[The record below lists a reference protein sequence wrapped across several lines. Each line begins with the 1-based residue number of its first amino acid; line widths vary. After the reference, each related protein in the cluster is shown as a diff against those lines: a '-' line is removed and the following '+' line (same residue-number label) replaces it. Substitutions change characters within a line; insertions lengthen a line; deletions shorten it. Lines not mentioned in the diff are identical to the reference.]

1 MTERKPDDAPNVVP
15 LTSIPKTQRSEQIR
29 LQIEQAIRSGSFAPG
44 ARLPSERE
52 LVDAFG
58 VSRVSVREAIRSLEA
73 VGLINVQHGR
83 GAFVTD
89 RRSGVGQPMARWLQL
104 HEGEVL
110 ELHRV
115 RGALDELA
123 AQSAA
128 AHQDRRGI
136 AKIEAAHDALR
147 EAVKGDVPTAELMLL
162 DIDFH
167 VAIAEAS
174 GNRLLY
180 DLLYDLHT
188 YLAESRKFVLATRDR
203 PPQSVR
209 EHGKIVGAIA
219 AGDPT
224 AARGAMSRHIA
235 SISELVGLGL
245 REGKA
250 RARRRGGR

>member
-1 MTERKPDDAPNVVP
+1 MSERKPSDAAGDVP
-15 LTSIPKTQRSEQIR
+15 LTTISKTQRSEQIR
-29 LQIEQAIRSGSFAPG
+29 MQIEQAIRSGSFAPG

-52 LVDAFG
+52 LVDTFG
-58 VSRVSVREAIRSLEA
+58 VSRVSAREAIKSLEA

-89 RRSGVGQPMARWLQL
+89 RRSGLGQPMARWLQL

-128 AHQDRRGI
+128 ERHNRKGVEKIATAH
-136 AKIEAAHDALR
+136 EALR
-147 EAVKGDVPTAELMLL
+147 QAVDADVPTAELMLL

-188 YLAESRKFVLATRDR
+188 YLAESRKFVLATRNR

-209 EHGKIVGAIA
+209 EHGAIVEAIA
-219 AGDPT
+219 AGDP
-224 AARGAMSRHIA
+224 AGARAAMSRHIA
-235 SISELVGLGL
+235 SISKLVGVGL
-245 REGKA
+245 REGKTP
-250 RARRRGGR
+250 ARRRAGR

>member
-1 MTERKPDDAPNVVP
+1 MTARKAGHAADVVP

-29 LQIEQAIRSGSFAPG
+29 LQIEQAIRSGTFAPG
-44 ARLPSERE
+44 SRLPSERE

-73 VGLINVQHGR
+73 VGLISVQHGR

-89 RRSGVGQPMARWLQL
+89 RRSGIGQPMARWLQL

-128 AHQDRRGI
+128 ERHDGAGI
-136 AKIEAAHDALR
+136 EKITAAHEALR
-147 EAVKGDVPTAELMLL
+147 ASVEADVATAELMLL

-209 EHGKIVGAIA
+209 EHARIVTAIA
-219 AGDPT
+219 AGDP
-224 AARGAMSRHIA
+224 AGARSAMSRHIA

-245 REGKA
+245 RT
-250 RARRRGGR
+250 GR

>member
-1 MTERKPDDAPNVVP
+1 MTERRPDDAPNVVP

-44 ARLPSERE
+44 TRLPSERE

-128 AHQDRRGI
+128 ELQDREGI
-136 AKIEAAHDALR
+136 AKIGAAHQALR
-147 EAVKGDVPTAELMLL
+147 EAVGADVPTAELMLL

-188 YLAESRKFVLATRDR
+188 YLAESRKFVLATPDR

-209 EHGKIVGAIA
+209 EHGKIVDAIG
-219 AGDPT
+219 AGDPA
-224 AARGAMSRHIA
+224 AARAAMRRHIA

-245 REGKA
+245 KS
-250 RARRRGGR
+250 GR